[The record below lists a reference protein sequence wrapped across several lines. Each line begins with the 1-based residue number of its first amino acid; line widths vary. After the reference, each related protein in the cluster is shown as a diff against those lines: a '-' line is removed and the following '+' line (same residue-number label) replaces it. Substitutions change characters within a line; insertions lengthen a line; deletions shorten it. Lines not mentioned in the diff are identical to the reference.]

1 MNEKETMISLIAIA
15 AIAAAVMFAGC
26 VEEEAPVSTPTPTAT
41 PYPETTLPPAPTT
54 TSLPTVSPTPTEDLL
69 TITEEDLE
77 RANEAIESKNE
88 EYGAWSIPGVATFDL
103 GQDSVQP
110 EDVFVYTL
118 IKYHNKR
125 KTIPPSSV
133 VDTAIEKSLGEYD
146 LSSWKLSA
154 IRAFWIDY
162 STAKFNL
169 DELGSEDKIIESFQ
183 WYLDVKF
190 IERQNLINKKFEAF
204 VTAEEM
210 KQNAMQ
216 DWTEHENKIRDREEQ
231 ARLERDCYQVLW
243 DAEWAIQKAAE

>member
-1 MNEKETMISLIAIA
+1 MKKKTIVGLIAIVS
-15 AIAAAVMFAGC
+15 IAAAVMLAGC
-26 VEEEAPVSTPTPTAT
+26 VEKEEAPVSTSTPTAT
-41 PYPETTLPPAPTT
+41 PYPETTLPPAPATT
-54 TSLPTVSPTPTEDLL
+54 PLPTISPTPTEDLL
-69 TITEEDLE
+69 TITEDDFK
-77 RANEAIESKNE
+77 RANEAIESKNK

-125 KTIPPSSV
+125 KTMPPSSV
-133 VDTAIEKSLGEYD
+133 VESAIEKSLGEYD
-146 LSSWKLSA
+146 LSNWKLSA

-162 STAKFNL
+162 STANFNL
-169 DELGSEDKIIESFQ
+169 DELGGEDEIIESFQ

-210 KQNAMQ
+210 RQNAMQ
-216 DWTEHENKIRDREEQ
+216 DWTEHETKIQDREEQ

>member
-1 MNEKETMISLIAIA
+1 MKKKTIVGLIAII
-15 AIAAAVMFAGC
+15 AIATAAMFAGC
-26 VEEEAPVSTPTPTAT
+26 VEEETPVSTSTPTAT
-41 PYPETTLPPAPTT
+41 PYPETTLPPAPATT
-54 TSLPTVSPTPTEDLL
+54 PLPTIHPTPTEDLL
-69 TITEEDLE
+69 TITEDDFK
-77 RANEAIESKNE
+77 RANEAIESKNKE
-88 EYGAWSIPGVATFDL
+88 LGAWSISGVATFDL

-125 KTIPPSSV
+125 KAMPPSSV
-133 VDTAIEKSLGEYD
+133 FDTAIEKNLGEYD
-146 LSSWKLSA
+146 LSNWKLSA
-154 IRAFWIDY
+154 IRVFWIDY

-190 IERQNLINKKFEAF
+190 IERQNLINKRFEAF

-210 KQNAMQ
+210 RQNAMQ
-216 DWTEHENKIRDREEQ
+216 DWTEHGNKIQDREEQ

>member
-1 MNEKETMISLIAIA
+1 MKKKTMVGLIAIA
-15 AIAAAVMFAGC
+15 AIAAAVVFAGC

-41 PYPETTLPPAPTT
+41 PYPETKLPPAPTT
-54 TSLPTVSPTPTEDLL
+54 TPLPTIPPTPTEDLL
-69 TITEEDLE
+69 TITEDDFK
-77 RANEAIESKNE
+77 RANEAIESKNKE
-88 EYGAWSIPGVATFDL
+88 LGAWSIPGVATFDL

-125 KTIPPSSV
+125 KTMPPSSV

-146 LSSWKLSA
+146 LSRWKLSA

-162 STAKFNL
+162 STANFNL
-169 DELGSEDKIIESFQ
+169 DELGSEDKIIESFL

-210 KQNAMQ
+210 RQNAMQ
-216 DWTEHENKIRDREEQ
+216 DWVEHENKIQDREEQ

-243 DAEWAIQKAAE
+243 DVEWAIQKAAE

>member
-1 MNEKETMISLIAIA
+1 MKKKTIVGLIAIVAIVAAAMFVGCVEKET
-15 AIAAAVMFAGC
+15 
-26 VEEEAPVSTPTPTAT
+26 PVSTPMPTAT
-41 PYPETTLPPAPTT
+41 LYPETTLPPAPTT
-54 TSLPTVSPTPTEDLL
+54 TPLPTIPPTPTEDLL
-69 TITEEDLE
+69 KITEDDFK
-77 RANEAIESKNE
+77 RANEAIESKNKE
-88 EYGAWSIPGVATFDL
+88 WGAWSIPGVATFTL

-125 KTIPPSSV
+125 KAMPPSSV
-133 VDTAIEKSLGEYD
+133 VESAIEKSLGEYD
-146 LSSWKLSA
+146 LSRWKLSA

-169 DELGSEDKIIESFQ
+169 DELGSEDKIIESFK

-190 IERQNLINKKFEAF
+190 IERQKLINRRFEAF

-210 KQNAMQ
+210 RQNAMQ

-243 DAEWAIQKAAE
+243 DAEWAIQKAAG

>member
-1 MNEKETMISLIAIA
+1 MKKKTIVGLIAIV

-26 VEEEAPVSTPTPTAT
+26 VEKEEAPVSTSMPTAT
-41 PYPETTLPPAPTT
+41 PYPETTLPPAPATT
-54 TSLPTVSPTPTEDLL
+54 PLPTVSPTPTEDLL
-69 TITEEDLE
+69 TITEDDFK
-77 RANEAIESKNE
+77 RANEAIESKNK

-118 IKYHNKR
+118 VKYHNKR
-125 KTIPPSSV
+125 KAMPPSSV
-133 VDTAIEKSLGEYD
+133 VESAIEKSLGEYD
-146 LSSWKLSA
+146 LSNWKLSA

-162 STAKFNL
+162 STANFNL

-210 KQNAMQ
+210 RQNAMQ
-216 DWTEHENKIRDREEQ
+216 DWTEHETKIRDREEQ

>member
-1 MNEKETMISLIAIA
+1 MKKKTMVGLIAIA
-15 AIAAAVMFAGC
+15 AIAAAVVFAGC

-41 PYPETTLPPAPTT
+41 PYPETKLPPAPTT
-54 TSLPTVSPTPTEDLL
+54 TPLPTIPPTPTEDLL
-69 TITEEDLE
+69 TITEDDFK
-77 RANEAIESKNE
+77 RANEAIESKNKE
-88 EYGAWSIPGVATFDL
+88 LGAWSIPGVATFDL

-125 KTIPPSSV
+125 KTMPPSSV

-146 LSSWKLSA
+146 LSRWKLSA

-190 IERQNLINKKFEAF
+190 IERQKLINKRFEAF

-210 KQNAMQ
+210 RQNAMQ
-216 DWTEHENKIRDREEQ
+216 DWVEHENKIQDREEQ

>member
-1 MNEKETMISLIAIA
+1 MKKKTMLGLIAIV

-41 PYPETTLPPAPTT
+41 PYPETTLPLAPTT

-69 TITEEDLE
+69 KITEEDIK
-77 RANEAIESKNE
+77 RANEAIESKNK

-118 IKYHNKR
+118 IMYHNKR
-125 KTIPPSSV
+125 KAMPPSSV
-133 VDTAIEKSLGEYD
+133 VESAIEKSLGEYD
-146 LSSWKLSA
+146 LSHWKLSA

-210 KQNAMQ
+210 RQNAMQ

>member
-1 MNEKETMISLIAIA
+1 
-15 AIAAAVMFAGC
+15 
-26 VEEEAPVSTPTPTAT
+26 
-41 PYPETTLPPAPTT
+41 
-54 TSLPTVSPTPTEDLL
+54 LL
-69 TITEEDLE
+69 KITEEDLR
-77 RANEAIESKNE
+77 RANDAIESKNK

-118 IKYHNKR
+118 IKYHNTR
-125 KTIPPSSV
+125 KTIPPASV
-133 VDTAIEKSLGEYD
+133 VDTAIEEILGAYN

-169 DELGSEDKIIESFQ
+169 DELGTEDEIIESFQ

-190 IERQNLINKKFEAF
+190 TERQNLINKKFEAF

-210 KQNAMQ
+210 RQNAMQ
-216 DWTEHENKIRDREEQ
+216 DWIKHENKIRDREEQ

-243 DAEWAIQKAAE
+243 DAEWAIQKAAEAVG

>member
-1 MNEKETMISLIAIA
+1 MKKKTMVGLIAIA

-26 VEEEAPVSTPTPTAT
+26 VEEETPVSTPMPTAT
-41 PYPETTLPPAPTT
+41 PYPETTLPSAPAT
-54 TSLPTVSPTPTEDLL
+54 TSLPTIAPTPTEDLL
-69 TITEEDLE
+69 DITEEDLK
-77 RANEAIESKNE
+77 RANEAIESKNK

-125 KTIPPSSV
+125 KAMPPSSV
-133 VDTAIEKSLGEYD
+133 VDTAIEEILGEYD
-146 LSSWKLSA
+146 LSRWKLSA

-210 KQNAMQ
+210 RQNAMQ

>member
-1 MNEKETMISLIAIA
+1 MKKKAIVSLMAIA

-26 VEEEAPVSTPTPTAT
+26 VEEKTPVSTPMPTAT
-41 PYPETTLPPAPTT
+41 PYQETTLPTAPATT
-54 TSLPTVSPTPTEDLL
+54 PLPTVSPTPTEDLL
-69 TITEEDLE
+69 KITEDDFK

-88 EYGAWSIPGVATFDL
+88 ELGAWSVPGVATFDL
-103 GQDSVQP
+103 GQDSIQP

-125 KTIPPSSV
+125 KTMPPASV
-133 VDTAIEKSLGEYD
+133 VDTAIEESLGEYD
-146 LSSWKLSA
+146 LSRWKLSA
-154 IRAFWIDY
+154 IRDFWIDY
-162 STAKFNL
+162 STANFNL

-183 WYLDVKF
+183 WYLDAKF
-190 IERQNLINKKFEAF
+190 VERQKLINKRFEAF
-204 VTAEEM
+204 VTAEDM
-210 KQNAMQ
+210 RQNAMQ

>member
-1 MNEKETMISLIAIA
+1 MKKKTKVCLIAIV

-26 VEEEAPVSTPTPTAT
+26 VEEETPVSTPTPTAT
-41 PYPETTLPPAPTT
+41 PYPETTLPPAPATT
-54 TSLPTVSPTPTEDLL
+54 PSPTVSPTPTEDLL
-69 TITEEDLE
+69 TITEDDFK
-77 RANEAIESKNE
+77 RANEAIESKNK

-125 KTIPPSSV
+125 KTMPPSSV
-133 VDTAIEKSLGEYD
+133 VESAIEKSLGEYD
-146 LSSWKLSA
+146 LSCWKLSA

-169 DELGSEDKIIESFQ
+169 NELGSEDKILESFQ

-190 IERQNLINKKFEAF
+190 IERQKLINKRFEAF

-210 KQNAMQ
+210 RQNAMQ

-243 DAEWAIQKAAE
+243 DSEWAIQKAAE

>member
-1 MNEKETMISLIAIA
+1 MKKKTIVCLIAIV

-26 VEEEAPVSTPTPTAT
+26 VEKDKAPVPTSTPIAT
-41 PYPETTLPPAPTT
+41 PDPETTPPPA
-54 TSLPTVSPTPTEDLL
+54 PTEDLL
-69 TITEEDLE
+69 TITKDDFK
-77 RANEAIESKNE
+77 RANEAIKSKNKE
-88 EYGAWSIPGVATFDL
+88 LGAWSIPGVATFDL

-125 KTIPPSSV
+125 KAMPPSSV
-133 VDTAIEKSLGEYD
+133 VESAIEKSLEEYD
-146 LSSWKLSA
+146 LSNWKLSA

-162 STAKFNL
+162 STANFNL
-169 DELGSEDKIIESFQ
+169 DELGSEDKIIESFL

-210 KQNAMQ
+210 RQNAMQ
-216 DWTEHENKIRDREEQ
+216 DWTEHETKIQDREEQ

-243 DAEWAIQKAAE
+243 DAEWAIQKATE